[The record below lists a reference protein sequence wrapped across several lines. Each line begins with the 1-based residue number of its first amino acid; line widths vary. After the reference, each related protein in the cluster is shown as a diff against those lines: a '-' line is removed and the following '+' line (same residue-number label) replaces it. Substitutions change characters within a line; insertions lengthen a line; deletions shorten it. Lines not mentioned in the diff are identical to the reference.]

1 MLQCQ
6 KRFGGK
12 QEVASEDDETVAL
25 LCAEWEAVMMHGL
38 PCGKSK
44 SRRLPLTK
52 PKDTELGTYAIAE
65 RGLCFYK
72 TFCRVL
78 DGC

>member
-12 QEVASEDDETVAL
+12 QEVATEDDETVAL

-38 PCGKSK
+38 PCGKGK
-44 SRRLPLTK
+44 SRRLPLIK
-52 PKDTELGTYAIAE
+52 HKDTELG
-65 RGLCFYK
+65 
-72 TFCRVL
+72 VL
-78 DGC
+78 VY